1 MIALAALIAA
11 SAAPPGPGDFT
22 AQTMRME
29 PRERRTLLD
38 GAVRLSRGGMVVT
51 GDRAVVEFAPD
62 EQQPQRK
69 PRRRG
74 RDEPALLGQ
83 KLERFTVDGNVHV
96 QRGARTADGPHGV
109 YDAKAQTLVL
119 TGTGNDDPVLRDG
132 SETLTGDRILM
143 RLDTEDVDVQKPRLV
158 LRRSVPEAQEAPQ
171 LPTRVEAARL
181 SLDRSERLARFTDD
195 VVVRRG
201 DVVVRGPR
209 MDAHYAASG
218 QLTHIYLRGGVEL
231 RQGDRRWRL
240 PAGLSALRDNRG
252 VDSPAH
258 VEARREA
265 QKARRDRVAPP
276 RRQRGAGHRAGAV
289 GRRLRPDGRE
299 HERDDRLHRHRLD
312 AQHAPGARNGASAG
326 RTED

>member
-1 MIALAALIAA
+1 MIALAAMLAA
-11 SAAPPGPGDFT
+11 AATPPGPVDFT

-62 EQQPQRK
+62 EQQPRRK

-96 QRGARTADGPHGV
+96 QRGGRTADGPHGV

-119 TGTGNDDPVLRDG
+119 TGEGNDDPVLRDG
-132 SETLTGDRILM
+132 SETLSGDRIVM

-181 SLDRSERLARFTDD
+181 SLDRSEHLARFTDD

-201 DVVVRGPR
+201 DMVVRGPR
-209 MDAHYAASG
+209 MDAHYDDAG
-218 QLTHIYLRGGVEL
+218 QLTHLYLRGGVEL
-231 RQGDRRWRL
+231 RQGDRRAVAESADYDARTREVLLTGDPRL
-240 PAGLSALRDNRG
+240 FDRGDVLVGERIAMAL
-252 VDSPAH
+252 DSHEVRVERAH
-258 VEARREA
+258 
-265 QKARRDRVAPP
+265 
-276 RRQRGAGHRAGAV
+276 G
-289 GRRLRPDGRE
+289 RLRPE
-299 HERDDRLHRHRLD
+299 
-312 AQHAPGARNGASAG
+312 QHQDEARPAVKP
-326 RTED
+326 

>member
-1 MIALAALIAA
+1 MIAVAALLAAA
-11 SAAPPGPGDFT
+11 AAPPGPVDFT

-51 GDRAVVEFAPD
+51 GDRAVVEFSSD
-62 EQQPQRK
+62 EQPQAQRK
-69 PRRRG
+69 SRRRG

-96 QRGARTADGPHGV
+96 QRGNRTADGTHGV
-109 YDAKAQTLVL
+109 FDNRAQTLIL
-119 TGTGNDDPVLRDG
+119 TGDDQTDPVLRDG

-158 LRRSVPEAQEAPQ
+158 LRRSVPEAQDEPQ
-171 LPTRVEAARL
+171 LPTRVEAARM

-209 MDAHYAASG
+209 MDAHYDDSG
-218 QLTHIYLRGGVEL
+218 QLTHLYLRGGVEV
-231 RQGDRRWRL
+231 RQGERRAVAENADYDARTREVLLTGEPRVFDRGDVLVGERI
-240 PAGLSALRDNRG
+240 ALAL
-252 VDSPAH
+252 DSREIRVERAH
-258 VEARREA
+258 
-265 QKARRDRVAPP
+265 
-276 RRQRGAGHRAGAV
+276 G
-289 GRRLRPDGRE
+289 RLRPEAHQDEVR
-299 HERDDRLHRHRLD
+299 
-312 AQHAPGARNGASAG
+312 PGAKP
-326 RTED
+326 